1 MGAPD
6 HCPNRSF
13 PIITKYLSSVIPIH
27 YCKNKLLYF
36 NSRSSKFFFRKK
48 YSCGIT
54 LSNNKAAS
62 IFFWGVSFRH
72 SLTLAICWRS
82 SLSRLGSVNFFEV
95 LNLGF
100 FVTGAWQKGSS
111 KPVSWVSLYSAD
123 GGAWDSLTVF
133 SRLLSVGWYQLLQL
147 DTTFG

>member
-62 IFFWGVSFRH
+62 LFFWGVSFRH

-95 LNLGF
+95 PNLGF
-100 FVTGAWQKGSS
+100 FVNGVPGFHKTFCI
-111 KPVSWVSLYSAD
+111 VV
-123 GGAWDSLTVF
+123 VF
-133 SRLLSVGWYQLLQL
+133 LLKRIETYHALA
-147 DTTFG
+147 

>member
-1 MGAPD
+1 MGATD
-6 HCPNRSF
+6 HCPNTGF
-13 PIITKYLSSVIPIH
+13 PIITKYLSSVVSIH
-27 YCKNKLLYF
+27 YFKNKLLNF
-36 NSRSSKFFFRKK
+36 NFHSSKFFFRKRF
-48 YSCGIT
+48 CGIR
-54 LSNNKAAS
+54 LSQNKAAS
-62 IFFWGVSFRH
+62 LFFWDVSFRH

-100 FVTGAWQKGSS
+100 FVTGAWQRGSS